1 MLKTLILVLALV
13 ASICNAQEGRVIY
26 KNYPKLPDSLKSN
39 LQSNSKDY
47 RIKNELTEDVK
58 NILSKFNY
66 ILYFNSNEAFFEVE
80 SILAKNYLEKMIK
93 KSQKATKNTVWK
105 ASRSTGLFLLLVLS
119 VQCRWVCVRMHES
132 RNSARTM
139 ARMQSVGPLATTPI
153 S

>member
-1 MLKTLILVLALV
+1 MLKTLILALALV

-47 RIKNELTEDVK
+47 RIKNELTGDVK

-80 SILAKNYLEKMIK
+80 SILAKNL
-93 KSQKATKNTVWK
+93 
-105 ASRSTGLFLLLVLS
+105 
-119 VQCRWVCVRMHES
+119 
-132 RNSARTM
+132 
-139 ARMQSVGPLATTPI
+139 
-153 S
+153 